1 MGRIPVYFTQCLV
14 SLLVL
19 DLPHAHSFN
28 VLKIVFVLILF
39 RINIFFRENLVL
51 NISSLWEGYPHSEMT
66 FMFKFFFIIQ
76 MSYWLH
82 CYPELYFQRTK
93 REEMPARIRYATV
106 GLLYVAAGY
115 LLK

>member
-1 MGRIPVYFTQCLV
+1 MN
-14 SLLVL
+14 
-19 DLPHAHSFN
+19 FN
-28 VLKIVFVLILF
+28 IEIVTN
-39 RINIFFRENLVL
+39 NIKCTKNAIECKNCFICKFFNCMNVFHFFRENLVL
-51 NISSLWEGYPHSEMT
+51 NISSLWEGYPHNEMT

-93 REEMPARIRYATV
+93 REEMSARIQYASV